1 MKKTI
6 KAGMVAGV
14 FLGVLMSINEE
25 NFLIS
30 ITMLISILL
39 FVKFEPYIDKLNLK
53 IKKKK

>member
-1 MKKTI
+1 
-6 KAGMVAGV
+6 MVAGV